1 LCLPPPSSNDVSIPS
16 VPIFITPPLPS
27 DPPSPSAP
35 TSPPPPHSFSKPP
48 ITRVFSRRPKTLT
61 HLPSSSTTSASPDEP
76 VVDYSNNNTIDESSI
91 VSDELQVG
99 PRYNFRDC
107 SSIHPADKY
116 GFPFPHVNAIVDEPS
131 TYQEAACIP
140 EWQLAMSE
148 ELAALDRQ
156 GTWDLVP
163 LPSHV
168 VPITSKWVFK
178 VKTKSDGSIERYKA
192 RLVARGFQQIQG
204 LDYDET
210 FAPVPHMTTV
220 RTLLAVAAASSWSI
234 SQMDVKNAFLHGNL
248 TDEVYMQPSPGVVA
262 PPGYVCHLRRAL
274 YGLKQAPRAWHE
286 RFVSAIRA
294 AGFSPSDHDPALF
307 VHLSPRGRTLLLL
320 YVDDMLITGDN
331 EDHISYVKQQLS
343 AEFQMSD
350 LGPLS
355 YFLGIEVK
363 RSPKGYQLSQSKY
376 IQDLIARSGITDD
389 RTAATPMDYSF
400 VSLMGYLFK
409 IPLDIDI

>member
-1 LCLPPPSSNDVSIPS
+1 LCLPPFSSGNDASIPS

-27 DPPSPSAP
+27 DPPLPPATTP
-35 TSPPPPHSFSKPP
+35 PPPPHSFSKPP
-48 ITRVFSRRPKTLT
+48 ITRVFSHRPKNLT

-76 VVDYSNNNTIDESSI
+76 VVVDSNNNTIDESSI

-99 PRYNFRDC
+99 PQYNLQDR

-116 GFPFPHVNAIVDEPS
+116 GFPHVNAIVDEPS
-131 TYQEAACIP
+131 TYQEASRVP
-140 EWQLAMSE
+140 EWQLAMFE

-156 GTWDLVP
+156 DTWDLVP

-192 RLVARGFQQIQG
+192 RLVARGFQQTQG

-210 FAPVPHMTTV
+210 FAPVAHMTTV
-220 RTLLAVAAASSWSI
+220 RTLLAVAAASSWPI
-234 SQMDVKNAFLHGNL
+234 SQMDVKNAFLHGDL
-248 TDEVYMQPSPGVVA
+248 TEEVYMQPPPGVVA
-262 PPGYVCHLRRAL
+262 PPGYVCRLRRAL

-286 RFVSAIRA
+286 RFVSVIQA

-320 YVDDMLITGDN
+320 YVDDMLIT
-331 EDHISYVKQQLS
+331 SQL
-343 AEFQMSD
+343 
-350 LGPLS
+350 LL
-355 YFLGIEVK
+355 
-363 RSPKGYQLSQSKY
+363 RH
-376 IQDLIARSGITDD
+376 
-389 RTAATPMDYSF
+389 
-400 VSLMGYLFK
+400 
-409 IPLDIDI
+409 